1 VVDGLIL
8 FRPPPTTGMM
18 ENGEDDDE
26 IDLMMMVV
34 GGEGEGGWTVVWF
47 YRNLGRRLGLMNS

>member
-1 VVDGLIL
+1 
-8 FRPPPTTGMM
+8 MM

-26 IDLMMMVV
+26 IDLMMMVVV